1 MERRAHSSAP
11 AARRQVMAL
20 RVLAAVITLL
30 CWHSARAQS
39 FGVWT
44 DGHGNRKSVTC
55 PDAREYG
62 EVTLIPE
69 RCRVA
74 RQGAL
79 YTLELDAW
87 VDAELVALKR
97 YREREPEWR
106 AAVVARDSRIAKLET
121 ALEQAG
127 QDLADAGEQLHLAE
141 QRANAAARM
150 AADEAAAFDWGDAAI
165 GAAIGGTVSAGVL
178 LAVWLL

>member
-1 MERRAHSSAP
+1 
-11 AARRQVMAL
+11 MAL

-44 DGHGNRKSVTC
+44 DGQGNRKSVTC

-97 YREREPEWR
+97 HREREPEWR

-121 ALEQAG
+121 ALEQAA
-127 QDLADAGEQLHLAE
+127 QDLADAGEQLH
-141 QRANAAARM
+141 AAARM

>member
-1 MERRAHSSAP
+1 
-11 AARRQVMAL
+11 MAL

-62 EVTLIPE
+62 EVTLVPE

-97 YREREPEWR
+97 HREREPEWR

-121 ALEQAG
+121 ALEQAAD
-127 QDLADAGEQLHLAE
+127 DLADAGERLHIAN
-141 QRANAAARM
+141 QRADAAARM
-150 AADEAAAFDWGDAAI
+150 AADEAASFDWGDAAV
-165 GAAIGGTVSAGVL
+165 GAGVGATIAAGVL
-178 LAVWLL
+178 IAVMLL